1 MSQTHP
7 DEALGLAVHSLPAPG
22 AATKSV
28 LTGRLQLLGVLL
40 ACSLPVLVATFVFYV
55 VRPQGEAS
63 FGELINPACPMPE
76 IQALRL
82 DGTPTPLPQLKKQ
95 WLLVKVDG
103 SVCQQDCQ
111 RQLSVLRQLRLML
124 GKDMD
129 RVDWVWLV
137 NDSAAVNPQLA
148 ANLAHDTAT
157 VLRIDSLAVSAWLP
171 VPQGKTMQDYFYVV
185 DPMGNAM
192 MRFPSRLDSAA
203 AAKAKRDLE
212 HLLKATLAWD
222 TAGR

>member
-1 MSQTHP
+1 
-7 DEALGLAVHSLPAPG
+7 
-22 AATKSV
+22 
-28 LTGRLQLLGVLL
+28 
-40 ACSLPVLVATFVFYV
+40 
-55 VRPQGEAS
+55 
-63 FGELINPACPMPE
+63 
-76 IQALRL
+76 
-82 DGTPTPLPQLKKQ
+82 
-95 WLLVKVDG
+95 
-103 SVCQQDCQ
+103 
-111 RQLSVLRQLRLML
+111 ML

-157 VLRIDSLAVSAWLP
+157 VLRIDSQAVSAWLP